1 MRLRTGFLVH
11 GQYPV
16 VHLEDDV
23 PSLVLLDYAVHH
35 SPALAKE
42 LSEWR
47 NAKPHFGQSQATEHW
62 QVYLCSWCFWLPFRI
77 TFDVYLCCR
86 SSFSL
91 TKFSRENWQSG

>member
-1 MRLRTGFLVH
+1 MRRGGTMRLRTGFLVH

-42 LSEWR
+42 LSSG
-47 NAKPHFGQSQATEHW
+47 AM
-62 QVYLCSWCFWLPFRI
+62 L
-77 TFDVYLCCR
+77 
-86 SSFSL
+86 SL
-91 TKFSRENWQSG
+91 TLVNRKPSNIGRFTCALGAFGFLFTSLLMSFCVVEAVLH